1 MPARTEAA
9 KVLADSLEEYGYE
22 AVDMPADVILLAIK
36 ASDEKPD
43 DDDEDEDKD
52 DEPEEDEAA

>member
-43 DDDEDEDKD
+43 DDDDKDKD

>member
-22 AVDMPADVILLAIK
+22 AVDMPADVSLLAIK

-43 DDDEDEDKD
+43 DDDDKDKD

>member
-9 KVLADSLEEYGYE
+9 KVLAESLEEYGYE

-43 DDDEDEDKD
+43 DDEDEDKD

>member
-36 ASDEKPD
+36 AADEKPD
-43 DDDEDEDKD
+43 DDDDKD

>member
-43 DDDEDEDKD
+43 DDDKD

>member
-22 AVDMPADVILLAIK
+22 AVDMPEDVILLAIK

-43 DDDEDEDKD
+43 DDDDKD

>member
-9 KVLADSLEEYGYE
+9 KVLAASLEEYGY
-22 AVDMPADVILLAIK
+22 AAGDLPADVILLAIK

-43 DDDEDEDKD
+43 DDDDKDKD

>member
-43 DDDEDEDKD
+43 DDEDEDKD
-52 DEPEEDEAA
+52 DEPEEDEAT

>member
-43 DDDEDEDKD
+43 DDEDEDKD

>member
-43 DDDEDEDKD
+43 DDDDK
-52 DEPEEDEAA
+52 EEEKQNEQ

>member
-43 DDDEDEDKD
+43 DDDDKD
-52 DEPEEDEAA
+52 KDAEPEEDAAA

>member
-1 MPARTEAA
+1 MPARTDAA
-9 KVLADSLEEYGYE
+9 KALADSLEEYGYE
-22 AVDMPADVILLAIK
+22 AADMPADVILLAIK

-43 DDDEDEDKD
+43 ADDDKDKD

>member
-43 DDDEDEDKD
+43 DDEDKD

>member
-1 MPARTEAA
+1 MPARTAAA

-43 DDDEDEDKD
+43 DDDDKDKD

>member
-43 DDDEDEDKD
+43 DDDDKD

>member
-1 MPARTEAA
+1 MPALTEAA

-43 DDDEDEDKD
+43 DDDDKD